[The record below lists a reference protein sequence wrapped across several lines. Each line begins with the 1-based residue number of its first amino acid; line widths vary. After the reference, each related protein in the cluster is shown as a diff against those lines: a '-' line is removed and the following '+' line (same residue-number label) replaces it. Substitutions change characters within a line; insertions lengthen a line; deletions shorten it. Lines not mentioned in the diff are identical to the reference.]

1 MRKRLFCAT
10 KQPLLPCKTYAFG
23 MQNNRFYKA
32 LIYRLLYNSY
42 SCEKCLHFCCLL
54 PVHKT
59 RRVWGN
65 SSRTKKLHFFL
76 IISLLNYCR
85 ILLKVSYK

>member
-1 MRKRLFCAT
+1 MRKRLFCAA

-23 MQNNRFYKA
+23 TQNNRFYNT

-42 SCEKCLHFCCLL
+42 SCEKCLHFYYLL
-54 PVHKT
+54 SVHKI

-76 IISLLNYCR
+76 IISLLNYYR
-85 ILLKVSYK
+85 FLL